1 MKLSH
6 LQDLARLYNIQLT
19 YEDAAGKRRSASK
32 EALVDVLRARLGR
45 RDLDEALRERT
56 QQVSTRFIEPV
67 TVVWGRNPLRVNL
80 RFPAARA
87 NEKLDWHLQLE
98 NGEEA
103 SGRVELSATI
113 SIPAHVPFGY
123 HLLRIGEAETFVI
136 ASPLRA
142 FEPPQRS
149 WGVFAP
155 LYAIHNDRNRGAGDL
170 GDLRAYRQWVD
181 ELGGGIVATLPLL
194 AIDAESDPSPYSPL
208 SRLFWNELYL
218 ELERVPEF
226 DPADGGHAAQSDRV
240 DYAAVTREKRRL
252 LEKMLTRFRP
262 DAAYEEFAKKARH
275 YADFRAHLE
284 CGGYAAALDAGNR
297 AAASPPHSRSDYH
310 LYVQYR
316 MSQQM
321 REVADEADLYLDFP
335 LGVNPNGYDAKH
347 YAESFAKGVSVG
359 SPPDAFFT
367 KGQNW
372 GFPPFD
378 PDAIREQRYSY
389 FRDCVR
395 HHASHAGVLRMDHV
409 MGLHRLFWIV
419 EGGEAK
425 DGVYVRY
432 AEEEL
437 YAILVLESNR
447 NRCALVGEDLGTVPQ
462 YVPAMMKKHG
472 LRRMYVVQYEA
483 KPEGDEPIG
492 RPAKESVASINT
504 HDMPTFASFWSGRD
518 VDDRLEMEL
527 LDERGAKK
535 ERENREHL
543 RGTVQAFLK
552 ARGLLEKGADDTKA
566 VLEALLRFLAQS
578 DPEIVLVN
586 LEDLWLETEPQN
598 VPAVPERSWRQK
610 FRYTLEQLQNNSD
623 VTATLRSIT
632 GQRREVDGNAT

>member
-1 MKLSH
+1 MTWSLLYRLAVKLSH
-6 LQDLARLYNIQLT
+6 LQDLARLYDIQLT
-19 YEDAAGKRRSASK
+19 YEDAGGKRRSASK
-32 EALVDVLRARLGR
+32 KALADVLRARLGG

-56 QQVSTRFIEPV
+56 HQLSTRFIEPV
-67 TVVWGRNPLRVNL
+67 TVVWGRSALRVAL
-80 RFPAARA
+80 RFPASRA
-87 NEKLDWHLQLE
+87 NEKVDWHLQLE

-103 SGRVELSATI
+103 SGQIELRREI
-113 SIPAHVPFGY
+113 VIPHRVPFGY
-123 HLLRIGEAETFVI
+123 HVLRIGEAETFVI
-136 ASPLRA
+136 ASPIRA
-142 FEPPQRS
+142 FEPEQRS

-155 LYAIHNDRNRGAGDL
+155 LYSIRTDRSWGAGDL
-170 GDLRAYRQWVD
+170 GDLRAYREWVD

-194 AIDAESDPSPYSPL
+194 AIDADGDPSPYSPL

-226 DPADGGHAAQSDRV
+226 DPADRGQVPLTDRV
-240 DYAAVTREKRRL
+240 DYAAAMREKRRV
-252 LEKMLTRFRP
+252 LEKMLPRFTPDDDYEKFKEKAQDYARFR
-262 DAAYEEFAKKARH
+262 AGTEARGPRPE
-275 YADFRAHLE
+275 ACE
-284 CGGYAAALDAGNR
+284 
-297 AAASPPHSRSDYH
+297 YH

-335 LGVNPNGYDAKH
+335 LGVNPKGYDAMH

-359 SPPDAFFT
+359 APPDAFFT

-372 GFPPFD
+372 GFAPFD
-378 PDAIREQRYSY
+378 PDAIREQRYAY
-389 FRDCVR
+389 FRDCIR

-432 AEEEL
+432 REEEL

-447 NRCALVGEDLGTVPQ
+447 NHCALVGEDLGTVPE

-492 RPAKESVASINT
+492 NPAKESVASINT
-504 HDMPTFASFWSGRD
+504 HDMPTYVSFWNGRD

-527 LDERGAKK
+527 LDERGAEK
-535 ERENREHL
+535 ERENRARL
-543 RGTVQAFLK
+543 RRNVQSFLK
-552 ARGLLEKGADDTKA
+552 ARGLLQDGSDDTKA
-566 VLEALLRFLAQS
+566 VLEALLAFLAKS
-578 DPEIVLVN
+578 DAEIVLVN

-598 VPAVPERSWRQK
+598 VPGMPDRSWRQK
-610 FRYTLEQLQNNSD
+610 FKYTLEQLRGDSE
-623 VTATLRSIT
+623 VTRILRSMT
-632 GQRREVDGNAT
+632 GRRREVDGNAT